1 MVRTPVV
8 GVFGAPSQ
16 LGDSWVTGLSSFTED
31 KVNGGVYEASCAR
44 CQRGFRN
51 TVISGLLTPGSQTQM
66 SQNDQVLWSSQ
77 GVVNVTALRRVQKS
91 LLPRTYALTPCTLFL
106 S

>member
-31 KVNGGVYEASCAR
+31 KVNGGFMKQVVLDAR
-44 CQRGFRN
+44 EG
-51 TVISGLLTPGSQTQM
+51 SGIQS
-66 SQNDQVLWSSQ
+66 
-77 GVVNVTALRRVQKS
+77 
-91 LLPRTYALTPCTLFL
+91 
-106 S
+106 